1 MQVFLNGAISGLT
14 LAVLALSFMVVY
26 LPCRV
31 FYLAL
36 AGIYAVVPYI
46 TLSCLR
52 HGCPVWL
59 TVIAAIATGIGV
71 SLLCELV
78 NHAPLEK
85 KRASPGAHLIASLG
99 LYLILV
105 QVVAIIW
112 GNETQVL
119 RSGIDTVYHFGNAI
133 ILTRAQVL
141 AGCGSIL
148 LLLAFYCWLRFSNLG
163 LQFRAM
169 ADNPVQLALHGYN
182 IRRLRFFAFGMAGF
196 LGAVSALFVAND
208 VGFDPHGGL
217 PVLLLAIVA
226 VIIGGNTSFLAPALG
241 GLLLGI
247 VRASA
252 VWYLSARWQDA
263 VTFLLLALFL
273 LFRPHGILGRKLR
286 LEAEA

>member
-1 MQVFLNGAISGLT
+1 MQFILNGAISGLT
-14 LAVLALSFMVVY
+14 LAVLALAFMVVY

-31 FYLAL
+31 FYLTL
-36 AGIYAVVPYI
+36 AGIYALVPYI

-52 HGCPVWL
+52 QGWPVWL
-59 TVIAAIATGIGV
+59 AVSAAVAAGIGV

-85 KRASPGAHLIASLG
+85 KRASAGAHLIASLG
-99 LYLILV
+99 VYLILV
-105 QVVAIIW
+105 QVVAIVW

-119 RSGIDTVYHFGNAI
+119 RSGIDTVYRMGDTI
-133 ILTRAQVL
+133 MLTRAQVV
-141 AGCGSIL
+141 AGCGSLIL
-148 LLLAFYCWLRFSNLG
+148 LMAFYCWFRFSNLG

-169 ADNPVQLALHGYN
+169 ADNPIQLALQGYN
-182 IRRLRFFAFGMAGF
+182 IRRLRLFAFAMAGF
-196 LGAVSALFVAND
+196 LAAVSALVVGND

-226 VIIGGNTSFLAPALG
+226 VIIGGNTSFLAPVLG

-247 VRASA
+247 IRAVA
-252 VWYLSARWQDA
+252 VWHLSSRWQDA
-263 VTFLLLALFL
+263 VAFLLLALFL

-286 LEAEA
+286 LETEG

>member
-1 MQVFLNGAISGLT
+1 MQIFLNGAISGLT
-14 LAVLALSFMVVY
+14 LAVLALAFMVVY

-36 AGIYAVVPYI
+36 AGIYALVPYI
-46 TLSCLR
+46 SLACLKHGFPAWLS
-52 HGCPVWL
+52 V
-59 TVIAAIATGIGV
+59 AAAVAIGIVV

-85 KRASPGAHLIASLG
+85 KRSSTGAHLIASLG

-105 QVVAIIW
+105 QVVALVW

-119 RSGIDTVYHFGNAI
+119 RSGIDTIYRLGATI

-141 AGCGSIL
+141 AGCGSLIL
-148 LLLAFYCWLRFSNLG
+148 LMAFYGWLRFSNLG

-169 ADNPVQLALHGYN
+169 ADNPIQLALHGYN
-182 IRRLRFFAFGMAGF
+182 TRRLRLFAFAMAGF
-196 LGAVSALFVAND
+196 LAAASALAVAND

-217 PVLLLAIVA
+217 SVLLLAIVA
-226 VIIGGNTSFLAPALG
+226 LIIGGNTSFLAPVLG

-247 VRASA
+247 IRALA

-263 VTFLLLALFL
+263 VAFLLLALFL

-286 LEAEA
+286 LEAEG